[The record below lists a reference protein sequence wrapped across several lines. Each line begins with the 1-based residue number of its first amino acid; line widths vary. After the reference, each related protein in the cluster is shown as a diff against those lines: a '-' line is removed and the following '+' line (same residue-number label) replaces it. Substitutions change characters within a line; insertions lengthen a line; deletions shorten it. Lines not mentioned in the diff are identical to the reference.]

1 MIKYV
6 IDAHAWVE
14 YLIGSD
20 VGAKVNEIIE
30 KENVEVYT
38 CAVTVAEVISKVAR
52 DKQDVEKAFDILL
65 SNSQILNSDEELSK
79 KTGLLHAEMRK
90 TEKDFGLADAY
101 VLATARQLKSRVL
114 TGDPHFKNLKE
125 AVMLMG
131 SKL

>member
-1 MIKYV
+1 MIRYV
-6 IDAHAWVE
+6 IDAYAWVE

-30 KENVEVYT
+30 KENVEIYT

-65 SNSQILNSDEELSK
+65 SNSQILNADEELSK

-90 TEKDFGLADAY
+90 TEKNFGLADAY
-101 VLATARQLKSRVL
+101 VLATARELRSKVL
-114 TGDPHFKNLKE
+114 TGDPHFKKLKE
-125 AVMLMG
+125 AVML
-131 SKL
+131 K